1 MKFDLSMHIKFI
13 IKHALAVILA
23 GIFATKGYAGAPTAE
38 EIYGSTEG
46 GSRDFGFF
54 ETLLLIAF
62 YGPFIYSL
70 LKDKSTRR
78 MIFFLAGSMG
88 ALIYIASNLKKEDG
102 VLFLLAFLVFWMIA
116 GDRITGKIM
125 EDKKSDLNSRVD
137 EPPSKNSADTNPAEL
152 FKPKEIKALPK
163 ENISITV
170 PQPKLTSIYKE
181 ETDQKKSVSTSNSFP
196 VISGRGWKYDK
207 RARVLWNPGTKEILT
222 NWDGLG
228 YSVNEVFL
236 TLHNKETPRKIS
248 KNEVEEAVF
257 DWTHPYQ

>member
-1 MKFDLSMHIKFI
+1 MTIKSI
-13 IKHALAVILA
+13 TKNTLAVILA
-23 GIFATKGYAGAPTAE
+23 GIFAAQGYAGAPTAE

-54 ETLLLIAF
+54 EFLLLIAF
-62 YGPFIYSL
+62 YGPFAFSL

-125 EDKKSDLNSRVD
+125 GDEKSDLNVRVD
-137 EPPSKNSADTNPAEL
+137 ESLSKNSADPKSPEL
-152 FKPKEIKALPK
+152 FKPNEFKASLEK
-163 ENISITV
+163 NISKTV
-170 PQPKLTSIYKE
+170 PQPKLTQIYKE
-181 ETDQKKSVSTSNSFP
+181 ETDQNKSVSTSNSFP
-196 VISGRGWKYDK
+196 IISGRGWKYDK
-207 RARVLWNPGTKEILT
+207 RARVLWNPSTKEILT

-236 TLHNKETPRKIS
+236 TLHNKVTPRKIA